1 MGCQSPTSQKE
12 NITERGCIAPTSTDR
27 DGRITGCCWILQVSS
42 HHCSSS
48 SKPESPPCQ
57 GMNSHLAPVRHVNT
71 GAVPNAGQESLQV
84 ASQCHLS
91 QLCPKDCA
99 PSQLWQAGSITP
111 LKAPVNY
118 RPLGWKF
125 LSICQWKLTLMPHKF
140 SGYCP
145 YLFIDLLMSF
155 SPCLKG
161 VGRKRAR
168 PWPLWHHSS
177 AVKTNWTFS
186 PPGSP
191 HYIPY
196 LSTDLFNAISC
207 SARHKH
213 HTDH

>member
-1 MGCQSPTSQKE
+1 MYGLPIPHFPARKHWKGKHCTNKHWQHMAGSL
-12 NITERGCIAPTSTDR
+12 
-27 DGRITGCCWILQVSS
+27 DGADFSRNSS

-48 SKPESPPCQ
+48 SKPELPPCQ
-57 GMNSHLAPVRHVNT
+57 GMNSHPAPVRCVNT

-91 QLCPKDCA
+91 QLDCA
-99 PSQLWQAGSITP
+99 PSQLWQAPSHLWKP
-111 LKAPVNY
+111 PVNY
-118 RPLGWKF
+118 RPLGWKVS
-125 LSICQWKLTLMPHKF
+125 SICQWKLMPMPHKF
-140 SGYCP
+140 SANCP

-155 SPCLKG
+155 SLCLKG

-168 PWPLWHHSS
+168 PGQLWHHAS

-196 LSTDLFNAISC
+196 LEHWFIQCYFLLC
-207 SARHKH
+207 
-213 HTDH
+213 